1 MKWKNLKLW
10 GILALLIL
18 VIGAI
23 LYQQSRNNRDEL
35 KMQAIRGMEITRQNL
50 IGAYDSYHQEIEG
63 YFYRILIEK
72 FGKKAPDSPDG
83 QPKSQSAIAR
93 TMNGFFGSNRPVF
106 TETVIINPNSE
117 QLAEPSLEILYENP
131 VRLADRHHL
140 MTWDRKQFDLREL
153 PSRRQIKEL
162 LGFDLVY
169 PKDFDFEDSL
179 MVQVSSILP
188 LEKLLKKDQNN
199 RFFDHIILADENGN
213 ALYPNN
219 LRELQLLDFKKIS
232 ENDTLSRHQAGVRL
246 TNFDISLV
254 PHMGFWIP
262 VQLNGKT
269 FYLIGTKQADHFD
282 KVGLR
287 INFNLLT
294 TLIYGLIILLLSI
307 PILSILNLEKGDI
320 LSKNK
325 VFAAGFSLMF
335 LMTVLGFGLSQLGH
349 LEKYVDAKKENFDS
363 LRRVTQRHLES
374 YLKVLNERNGKGFRF
389 EDFPDKE
396 ILELIEVQN
405 SMITKLNIADFGA
418 KSMIKLDFA
427 NPNESF
433 IDISGRDYVRH
444 FDVQRDRPYFIGA
457 QYSRGSGELEAVI
470 SRKGNQEQ
478 VVEAITFALR
488 KVSPITENHR
498 YLLFKEGGKVLHKS
512 DGILTPLD
520 QIPDA
525 LEGQKWAEIKNLMEQ
540 NPLAGAEDF
549 WEISMY
555 LNGDPYIGILQLVD
569 GKNFDQNVWSL
580 YLINK
585 NLAYVKSSLVSLE
598 AVVILSFYLLML
610 VVMTFINKFAQSP
623 PQIKSFVPFAYAW
636 LFPTKR
642 KQSRY
647 LLLTGVNTLLLLAL
661 VLVFFS
667 SRYHLLAVTLVAVL
681 SSTIASLCLY
691 LLAGPTWRSRT
702 IRRDLLY
709 ILLML
714 LLWAFG
720 VVILIQIS
728 LGWVIILV
736 TAVLFGIVAWLKYS
750 GSLRT
755 IDGFLNQWAISSRAA
770 FVVYMISWSLLL
782 GFLPGMMIHGSTFR
796 FEESIWNGQAA
807 SEVPESKEWI
817 ETYEK
822 FRRNLFSI
830 VGDNADKEPGQF
842 ISPPKNAIYAA
853 FEGKQDAANWSFW
866 KSLRWPWIWL
876 GALFGILVTIY
887 FLISNNISKI
897 YLLDFDFDN
906 HLVGSKA
913 DCDAQ
918 DFKKVFLC
926 SLDTI
931 QKKKWIACNLG
942 VEESEIF
949 VLDLAETKLDDDQG
963 STLFSFPDSKGKK
976 VWLIENIHCVT
987 EPSWLSD
994 KIPLWLEEAK
1004 SNHVP
1009 LVLGSGKSWKQLLQN
1024 FAADLDKVRFSEIF
1038 VDFFFE
1044 IVPIDYS
1051 LGEVTNGLE
1060 RELAFGQNPE
1070 IVHTLIRAKDEDIE
1084 NQVMLIQRY
1093 NKAYYANIWAELSFM
1108 ERKVCYYFSREG
1120 FMNPANWDT
1129 MTELVQKG
1137 ILRIIPEKD
1146 KMGMFNRTFRHY
1158 ILNNISEKELQE
1170 FKTHERANGNANTI
1184 QIAGV
1189 SFVLLSLAMI
1199 GYFDKNFLNEAYAY
1213 LSGILGAIG
1222 SIYSLF
1228 SKGFSS
1234 LSWGKKSAE

>member
-10 GILALLIL
+10 GILAFVIL

-72 FGKKAPDSPDG
+72 LGKKLPESTGG
-83 QPKSQSAIAR
+83 QSRSAIAK
-93 TMNGFFGSNRPVF
+93 TMNGFFGSNRPIF

-140 MTWDRKQFDLREL
+140 MTWDRNQFDLSDL

-162 LGFDLVY
+162 LGFDLIY

-269 FYLIGTKQADHFD
+269 FYLIGTKEADHFD

-294 TLIYGLIILLLSI
+294 TLIYGLIVLLLSI
-307 PILSILNLEKGDI
+307 PILSILNLEKGDV
-320 LSKNK
+320 LSRNK

-349 LEKYVDAKKENFDS
+349 LEKYVDAKKEKFDS
-363 LRRVTQRHLES
+363 LRQITQKQLER
-374 YLKVLNERNGKGFRF
+374 YLTVLNEPTRNGFRF
-389 EDFPDKE
+389 EDFPHQE
-396 ILELIEVQN
+396 ILELIKVQN
-405 SMITKLNIADFGA
+405 SMITKLDIADFGT

-427 NPNESF
+427 NPTESF

-470 SRKGNQEQ
+470 SRAGTEGQ

-488 KVSPITENHR
+488 KVSPITDNHR

-525 LEGQKWAEIKNLMEQ
+525 LEGQKWAEIKNLMAQ
-540 NPLAGAEDF
+540 NPHAGAEDF
-549 WEISMY
+549 WEINMY

-580 YLINK
+580 FLINK

-598 AVVILSFYLLML
+598 AIVILSFYLLTL

-636 LFPTKR
+636 LYPTKR

-647 LLLTGVNTLLLLAL
+647 LLLTCINGLLLLAL
-661 VLVFFS
+661 ILVFFS
-667 SRYHLLAVTLVAVL
+667 SRYHLIAVMLVVL
-681 SSTIASLCLY
+681 VSSTIGSLCLY
-691 LLAGPTWRSRT
+691 LLAGPNWRSRS
-702 IRRDLLY
+702 IKRDILY

-720 VVILIQIS
+720 AVLLIQIS
-728 LGWVIILV
+728 LGWVILFF
-736 TAVLFGIVAWLKYS
+736 TAILFGMVAWLKYS
-750 GSLRT
+750 GRLQKIDISLNR
-755 IDGFLNQWAISSRAA
+755 LAISSRAA

-782 GFLPGMMIHGSTFR
+782 GFLPGLMIHGSTFR
-796 FEESIWNGQAA
+796 FEERIWNGDTDGEGYA
-807 SEVPESKEWI
+807 SKDWI

-822 FRRNLFSI
+822 FRRNLFSV
-830 VGDNADKEPGQF
+830 VGDNADKESGEF
-842 ISPPKNAIYAA
+842 ISPQKSAIYGA
-853 FEGKQDAANWSFW
+853 FEAQQQAANWSFW

-897 YLLDFDFDN
+897 YLLDFDFDS
-906 HLVGSKA
+906 HLGGGKA

-926 SLDTI
+926 SLDTF

-942 VEESEIF
+942 VDEEKIF
-949 VLDLAETKLDDDQG
+949 VLDLAETKLDAEQV
-963 STLFSFPDSKGKK
+963 SSMLSFPASKGKK
-976 VWLIENIHCVT
+976 VWLIENIHCVP
-987 EPSWLSD
+987 EPIWLSE
-994 KIPLWLEEAK
+994 KIPGWIEEAGSHK
-1004 SNHVP
+1004 VP

-1024 FAADLDKVRFSEIF
+1024 IPEDLAKVRFSEIF

-1051 LGEVTNGLE
+1051 LGEVNNGLE

-1070 IVHTLIRAKDEDIE
+1070 IVLKLIQSKDGDIE

-1146 KMGMFNRTFRHY
+1146 KLGMFNRTFRHF

-1213 LSGILGAIG
+1213 VSGILGAVG